1 MPVKYILK
9 FFIIAFLILSLIMLI
24 NSVGMRLHDAP
35 SSKKL
40 LKVVTIEPFTKTD
53 KNDMLDTV
61 LMDKSDAFCENHR
74 GSSGALEQSCGKLTE
89 TNCNSTSC
97 CVWSSDNK
105 CTAGNVNGPT
115 FNSDEN
121 GKTQALDYY
130 YFQNKC
136 YGPKC
141 SSTEGFLNLKKLILK

>member
-9 FFIIAFLILSLIMLI
+9 FFIISFLILSLIIFI
-24 NSVGMRLHDAP
+24 NSIGMKLHDAP

-40 LKVVTIEPFTKTD
+40 LRVVTMEPFDNTETEIANSD
-53 KNDMLDTV
+53 V
-61 LMDKSDAFCENHR
+61 LGTIVMDKSDAFCENHR
-74 GSSGALEQSCGKLTE
+74 GTSGALEESCGKLTKN
-89 TNCNSTSC
+89 NCNSTSC

-105 CTAGNVNGPT
+105 CAAGNVNGPT

-121 GKTQALDYY
+121 GKTHALDYY

-141 SSTEGFLNLKKLILK
+141 PSTEGFFI